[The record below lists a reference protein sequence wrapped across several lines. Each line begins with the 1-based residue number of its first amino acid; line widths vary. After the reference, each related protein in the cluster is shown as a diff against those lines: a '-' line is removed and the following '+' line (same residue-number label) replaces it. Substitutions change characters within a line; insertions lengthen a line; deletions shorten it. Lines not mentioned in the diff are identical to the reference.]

1 MENIREEI
9 ADQVV
14 RDQAE
19 QAIKSLSQGLK
30 KELAANDAQKN
41 QNRRV
46 HTSILVVADDERFI
60 ALDGSAHRMA
70 PLFKELFQR
79 RPDLV
84 GVVRDTLNEMYR
96 IADL

>member
-14 RDQAE
+14 REKAE
-19 QAIKSLSQGLK
+19 RAIKSLSQDLK

-70 PLFKELFQR
+70 PLFIELFQR